1 MDDND
6 TTELP
11 AGDAQFLRDI
21 SRLADM
27 STKLSEEIPRLSDSV
42 RKKMR
47 FIAAGFVMFALALSV
62 GAYNV
67 YWNHRN
73 GQLFRDTITKSLCPI
88 DKIFVDALTPALREA
103 QPPDKRAYYDKA
115 AKAIDDAYAFLKCPT
130 EPGAP

>member
-1 MDDND
+1 MND
-6 TTELP
+6 TETTALP
-11 AGDAQFLRDI
+11 EGDAQFLRDI

-88 DKIFVDALTPALREA
+88 DKIFVAALTPALRE
-103 QPPDKRAYYDKA
+103 
-115 AKAIDDAYAFLKCPT
+115 
-130 EPGAP
+130 

>member
-11 AGDAQFLRDI
+11 ACDAQFLREI
-21 SRLADM
+21 SCLADM
-27 STKLSEEIPRLSDSV
+27 STMLSEEIPWRSDSV

-88 DKIFVDALTPALREA
+88 DKIFVDALPPALREA
-103 QPPDKRAYYDKA
+103 PPPDKRAYYAKA
-115 AKAIDDAYAFLKCPT
+115 AKAIADAYAFLKCPT
-130 EPGAP
+130 EPG

>member
-1 MDDND
+1 MDDNV

-11 AGDAQFLRDI
+11 AGAAQYLRDI

-27 STKLSEEIPRLSDSV
+27 STKLSEEIPRRSDSV

-47 FIAAGFVMFALALSV
+47 FIAAVFVMFALALSV

-73 GQLFRDTITKSLCPI
+73 GQLFRDTLTNSLCPI
-88 DKIFVDALTPALREA
+88 DKIFEDALTPALRDA